1 MYIGVCDLCESKNM
15 KEVTPS
21 LYVFVK
27 EQNAINARKT
37 SWWVAFNYFLYMV
50 SLELQIPFGM
60 QQNDTKRF

>member
-1 MYIGVCDLCESKNM
+1 M